1 MKTENPIDS
10 LFQQKLEGHQMKASQ
25 QVWEKVAAAQ
35 ASPAK
40 KLGLAFFI
48 RAASV
53 ALIIGLSGL
62 FYFNNNAER
71 LMNLRME
78 RDVAPGLETNFNP
91 TQQTIDITSQSQ
103 FLDQSD
109 PKEVPKKAAVKKA
122 KKQALK
128 PAKKTKARVIPILKT
143 FTANPY
149 LALNDTEMPGAE
161 ILGMEE
167 VEVLRKSTGR
177 VKIKVQLPV
186 LKAYYGPDTTAPKSA
201 ELGERLWAYASNQL
215 DRIVAGERPTLPTTK
230 PEITIPL
237 PDFINRQFSKA
248 K

>member
-10 LFQQKLEGHQMKASQ
+10 LFQQKLEGHQLKASE
-25 QVWEKVAAAQ
+25 QVWKKVAAAQ
-35 ASPAK
+35 SSPAK
-40 KLGLAFFI
+40 KLGLAFFM

-53 ALIIGLSGL
+53 ALLIGLSGL
-62 FYFNNNAER
+62 FYFNNNTAR

-78 RDVAPGLETNFNP
+78 RDLVPEVQTDFNP
-91 TQQTIDITSQSQ
+91 TQQTIEITSQSPL
-103 FLDQSD
+103 LDQSD
-109 PKEVPKKAAVKKA
+109 PKEVPKKAVAEKP
-122 KKQALK
+122 KKQVLK

-167 VEVLRKSTGR
+167 VEVLKKGTGR
-177 VKIKVQLPV
+177 VKIKVQLPG

-215 DRIVAGERPTLPTTK
+215 DRIVAGERPSLPTTK